1 MNALRK
7 LLWYLLLA
15 GVLAQPLMHAMQALL
30 TALQHEPPRGFL
42 RFFSLVQGGAHVQA
56 TLAEWLPGA
65 FGAWLPLALNLG
77 LWLLLARRL
86 ALLLGGREGVP
97 ASWRGWRLAVGG
109 VAVAAALVF
118 AALFW
123 GWVRAPGPGLG
134 LEVARLTLW
143 SLWLSSVLLPWAFV
157 LTEWPGLRLW
167 PRKRQKVI

>member
-97 ASWRGWRLAVGG
+97 ACWRGWRLAAGG
-109 VAVAAALVF
+109 AAVAAALVF

-123 GWVRAPGPGLG
+123 GWVHMPGAL
-134 LEVARLTLW
+134 LSARLTLW

-167 PRKRQKVI
+167 PRKREKVI